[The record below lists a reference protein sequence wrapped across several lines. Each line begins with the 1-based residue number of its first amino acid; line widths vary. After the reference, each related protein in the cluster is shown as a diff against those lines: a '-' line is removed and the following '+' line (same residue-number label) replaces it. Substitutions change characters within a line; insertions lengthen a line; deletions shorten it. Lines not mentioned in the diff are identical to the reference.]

1 MIGIFINL
9 PDDLVKQIK
18 QFIAPTPTAEIM
30 KTHIQR
36 WTRKNYFHLW
46 FREHYRKVVGELRGR
61 AYKRMRYI
69 KENQDR
75 IIKLLNK
82 KGENMTIEKLIKRN
96 HDYHSTINEWSKKT
110 FWIYVE

>member
-1 MIGIFINL
+1 MTQKIFY
-9 PDDLVKQIK
+9 VFGKQIK
-18 QFIAPTPTAEIM
+18 QFMQPTPTAEIM

-46 FREHYRKVVGELRGR
+46 FREHYRKVVGVLRSR

-69 KENQDR
+69 KDIQDSA
-75 IIKLLNK
+75 IKLMNK
-82 KGENMTIEKLIKRN
+82 RGENMTIEKLIKSN
-96 HDYHSTINEWSKKT
+96 HDCHSTINEWMKKT

>member
-9 PDDLVKQIK
+9 PDDLIKHVK

-46 FREHYRKVVGELRGR
+46 FRDRKRQIVSVLRGR

-69 KENQDR
+69 KE
-75 IIKLLNK
+75 IKIVL
-82 KGENMTIEKLIKRN
+82 
-96 HDYHSTINEWSKKT
+96 
-110 FWIYVE
+110 

>member
-1 MIGIFINL
+1 MIGMFINL
-9 PDDLVKQIK
+9 PDDLIKQIK
-18 QFIAPTPTAEIM
+18 QFMQPTPTAEIM

-46 FREHYRKVVGELRGR
+46 FRDHYRKVVSVLRGR

-69 KENQDR
+69 KESQND

-82 KGENMTIEKLIKRN
+82 RGENMTIEKLIKRN
-96 HDYHSTINEWSKKT
+96 HDYHSTINEWQKKT